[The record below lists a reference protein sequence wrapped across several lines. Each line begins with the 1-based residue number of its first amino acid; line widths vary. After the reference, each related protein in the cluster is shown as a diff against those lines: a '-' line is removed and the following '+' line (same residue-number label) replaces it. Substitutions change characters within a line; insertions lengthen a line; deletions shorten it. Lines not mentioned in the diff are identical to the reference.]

1 MQNKSNSIESVL
13 ADLVQKY
20 GGAELYKKENAR
32 KLNGL
37 LKDMAGDF
45 PDELRLLTR
54 VVPEGFQE
62 ILYKADKSSAEERKG
77 ALAECKIRFVDEIFL
92 QKEKAEEAVNI
103 LAAGLGWTIKLEE
116 DSKSS
121 SNSINDET
129 FADTTDYSDDFLR
142 NLTIIQ
148 LLALENKT
156 HNAKVQFMLGWR
168 YAEGKIV
175 DQDYEK
181 SNEWYRKASEHA
193 EAFVQKKQENT
204 EPVHKTSEE
213 PVINI
218 DEYDDDYLENLSL
231 KELLDLEHKTH
242 NAKIQ
247 NYIGLFYDDT
257 KYGPDVPVDLEKA
270 VKWYQKAAEQGFARA
285 QCNLAYMY
293 KNGEG
298 IEKDYVKAVEWYRK
312 AADQG
317 YARAQNNLGDMY
329 YYAYGVEK
337 DYKKAMELYRK
348 SAEQGY
354 ARAQTNLGYM
364 YRYGKGV
371 ITNHSKAIEWYLK
384 AAEQGDEWGQLQLA
398 NMYNDQW
405 SAEWD
410 YEKAVKWYQKAAE
423 QGNTEAQYN
432 LGYLYRYGHGIEKDY
447 VKAVEWFSKA
457 ANKGYAKAQIEL
469 AEMYRFGWGVSRD
482 YQKMFEWFQKAA
494 EQGDICA
501 QEDIAAAY
509 SGYDVFDDDYIDYQK
524 SFYWYK
530 KLADQGKSYGQYEVG
545 YMYENGKGVSQS
557 YQKAVEWYQ
566 KAIEHEFDEDHFD
579 DPGRRNAEEK
589 LGRLY
594 EKGCGVPQ
602 NYNKALE
609 LYQLAVKHGN
619 YDAEYGI
626 KRVKQLI

>member
-45 PDELRLLTR
+45 TDELRLLTR

-270 VKWYQKAAEQGFARA
+270 VKWYQKAADQGFARA
-285 QCNLAYMY
+285 QF
-293 KNGEG
+293 
-298 IEKDYVKAVEWYRK
+298 
-312 AADQG
+312 
-317 YARAQNNLGDMY
+317 NLG
-329 YYAYGVEK
+329 
-337 DYKKAMELYRK
+337 L
-348 SAEQGY
+348 
-354 ARAQTNLGYM
+354 M
-364 YRYGKGV
+364 YRSGSGV
-371 ITNHSKAIEWYLK
+371 TKDDKLGLDWIR
-384 AAEQGDEWGQLQLA
+384 
-398 NMYNDQW
+398 
-405 SAEWD
+405 
-410 YEKAVKWYQKAAE
+410 KAAE
-423 QGNTEAQYN
+423 QGNADAQCSLASYYYVR
-432 LGYLYRYGHGIEKDY
+432 GDEKKYTDL
-447 VKAVEWFSKA
+447 F
-457 ANKGYAKAQIEL
+457 
-469 AEMYRFGWGVSRD
+469 M
-482 YQKMFEWFQKAA
+482 KAA
-494 EQGDICA
+494 EQGNAEA
-501 QEDIAAAY
+501 QSMIGFFY
-509 SGYDVFDDDYIDYQK
+509 SKYDVEEDCVK
-524 SFYWYK
+524 SFEWSLK
-530 KLADQGKSYGQYEVG
+530 SAKQGNANGQSHLG
-545 YMYENGKGVSQS
+545 YLYYYGKGVKKDLK
-557 YQKAVEWYQ
+557 KAFEWYM
-566 KAIEHEFDEDHFD
+566 KA
-579 DPGRRNAEEK
+579 AE
-589 LGRLY
+589 
-594 EKGCGVPQ
+594 Q
-602 NYNKALE
+602 NYCSDAQSKIADMYLDGEGVSQDYDKYLE
-609 LYQLAVKHGN
+609 WKDRSKKTL
-619 YDAEYGI
+619 EYI
-626 KRVKQLI
+626 QSDSYTKEYIRKLKK

>member
-1 MQNKSNSIESVL
+1 MQNKSNSIEAVL

-92 QKEKAEEAVNI
+92 QKEKAEEVVNI

-298 IEKDYVKAVEWYRK
+298 IEKNYVKAVEWYRK

-337 DYKKAMELYRK
+337 NYTKAVELYCK
-348 SAEQGY
+348 AADQGY
-354 ARAQTNLGYM
+354 ASAQCNLGYM
-364 YRYGKGV
+364 YRDGKGV
-371 ITNHSKAIEWYLK
+371 ITDYTKSVEWYC
-384 AAEQGDEWGQLQLA
+384 
-398 NMYNDQW
+398 
-405 SAEWD
+405 
-410 YEKAVKWYQKAAE
+410 KAAE
-423 QGNTEAQYN
+423 QGNENAMDSLGHMYYWGKGVEKDYEKSFKWYLRLADKGNVKAQVQIGDMYKY
-432 LGYLYRYGHGIEKDY
+432 GYGVEKDY
-447 VKAVEWFSKA
+447 VKTVEWYRKA
-457 ANKGYAKAQIEL
+457 ADKGYSEAQIAL
-469 AEMYRFGWGVSRD
+469 AEMYRLGDGVSRD

-494 EQGDICA
+494 EQGDVSA
-501 QEDIAAAY
+501 QRDIAAAY
-509 SGYDVFDDDYIDYQK
+509 SGYDVSDDDYIDYQK

-530 KLADQGKSYGQYEVG
+530 KAADQGDSFGQYRVG
-545 YMYENGKGVSQS
+545 SMYENGEGVSQS

-566 KAIEHEFDEDHFD
+566 KAIEHEFDEYHD
-579 DPGRRNAEEK
+579 DDVGRRCAEEAI
-589 LGRLY
+589 GRLY

-602 NYNKALE
+602 NYHKALE
-609 LYQLAVKHGN
+609 LYQLAVKHGRWE
-619 YDAEYGI
+619 AESCI